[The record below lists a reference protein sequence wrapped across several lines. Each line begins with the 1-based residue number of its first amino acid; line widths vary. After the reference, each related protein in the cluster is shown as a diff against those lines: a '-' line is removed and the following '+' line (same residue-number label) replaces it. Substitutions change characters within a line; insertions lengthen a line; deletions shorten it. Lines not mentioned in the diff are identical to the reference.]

1 MIFRQTLLYVHKDGF
16 IQKAAMNEGNESAY
30 RYIGFGGVAALTIGI
45 ITICVGII
53 TGTLLVISG
62 TKLLQKRSGLL
73 F

>member
-1 MIFRQTLLYVHKDGF
+1 
-16 IQKAAMNEGNESAY
+16 MNEGNESAY
-30 RYIGFGGVAALTIGI
+30 RYMGFGGVAALTIGI